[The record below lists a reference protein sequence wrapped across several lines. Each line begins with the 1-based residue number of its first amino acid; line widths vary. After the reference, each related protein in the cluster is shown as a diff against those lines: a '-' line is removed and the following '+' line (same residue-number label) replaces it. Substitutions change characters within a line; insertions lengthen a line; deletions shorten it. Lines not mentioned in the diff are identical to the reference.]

1 MHFRTLTRTWHGI
14 NTENRFHRIAVALLL
29 LTNLLTLI
37 SLVRADRTVVLVPPI
52 LEGQVNVARD
62 SASRE
67 VKEAWAVYVAE
78 LLGNVGAGSADF
90 IQRALQPL
98 LAPELRREVLAVI
111 GEQVDA
117 IKRERVSM
125 HFSPNA
131 LSFDAASDTFYV
143 TGMQV
148 SAGPAAQ
155 PVRHQR
161 TFEVRVGFRHYRPVI
176 SHLDVYPGSPR
187 DPKERRQ
194 QSAAPMSSPPAHAPH
209 AQP

>member
-1 MHFRTLTRTWHGI
+1 MDYQTLTRTWRGI
-14 NTENRFHRIAVALLL
+14 NRENRFHRIAVALLL
-29 LTNLLTLI
+29 ATNLLTLLA
-37 SLVRADRTVVLVPPI
+37 LVRADRTVVLVPPI

-90 IQRALQPL
+90 IQRTLEPL
-98 LAPELRREVLAVI
+98 LAPALRRAVLEVI
-111 GEQVDA
+111 GAQVEA

-125 HFSPNA
+125 SFSPSG
-131 LSFDAASDTFYV
+131 LSYEEGTDTFYV

-148 SAGPAAQ
+148 SSGPAAQ

-176 SHLDVYPGSPR
+176 THLDVYPGSPR
-187 DPKERRQ
+187 NEKP
-194 QSAAPMSSPPAHAPH
+194 S
-209 AQP
+209 

>member
-1 MHFRTLTRTWHGI
+1 MDYQTLTRTWRGI
-14 NTENRFHRIAVALLL
+14 NRENRFHRIAVALLL
-29 LTNLLTLI
+29 ATNLLTLLA
-37 SLVRADRTVVLVPPI
+37 LVRADRTVVLVPPI

-78 LLGNVGAGSADF
+78 LLGNVGAASADF
-90 IQRALQPL
+90 IQRTLEPL
-98 LAPELRREVLAVI
+98 LAPELRRAVLEVI
-111 GEQVDA
+111 GAQVEA

-125 HFSPNA
+125 SFSPSG
-131 LSFDAASDTFYV
+131 LRYEEASDTFYV

-148 SAGPAAQ
+148 SSGPAAQ

-176 SHLDVYPGSPR
+176 THLDVYPGSPR
-187 DPKERRQ
+187 NEK
-194 QSAAPMSSPPAHAPH
+194 SS
-209 AQP
+209 

>member
-1 MHFRTLTRTWHGI
+1 MDYQTLTRTWRGI
-14 NTENRFHRIAVALLL
+14 NRENRFHRIAVALLL
-29 LTNLLTLI
+29 ATNLLTLLA
-37 SLVRADRTVVLVPPI
+37 LVRADRTVVLVPPI

-90 IQRALQPL
+90 IQRTLEPL
-98 LAPELRREVLAVI
+98 LAPALRREVLQVI
-111 GEQVDA
+111 GAQVEA

-125 HFSPNA
+125 SFSPSG
-131 LSFDAASDTFYV
+131 LSYEEASDTFYV

-148 SAGPAAQ
+148 SSGPAAQ

-176 SHLDVYPGSPR
+176 THLDVYPGSPR
-187 DPKERRQ
+187 NEK
-194 QSAAPMSSPPAHAPH
+194 SS
-209 AQP
+209 

>member
-1 MHFRTLTRTWHGI
+1 MDYQTLTRTWRGI
-14 NTENRFHRIAVALLL
+14 NRENRFHRIAVALLL
-29 LTNLLTLI
+29 ATNLLTLLA
-37 SLVRADRTVVLVPPI
+37 LVRADRTVVLVPPI

-90 IQRALQPL
+90 IQRTLEPL
-98 LAPELRREVLAVI
+98 LAPALRRAVLKVI
-111 GEQVDA
+111 GAQVEA

-125 HFSPNA
+125 SFSPSG
-131 LSFDAASDTFYV
+131 LSYEEASDTFYV

-148 SAGPAAQ
+148 SSGPAAQ

-176 SHLDVYPGSPR
+176 THLDVYPGSPR
-187 DPKERRQ
+187 NEKP
-194 QSAAPMSSPPAHAPH
+194 S
-209 AQP
+209 

>member
-1 MHFRTLTRTWHGI
+1 MDYQTLTRTWRGI
-14 NTENRFHRIAVALLL
+14 NRENRFHRIAVALLL
-29 LTNLLTLI
+29 ATNLLTLLA
-37 SLVRADRTVVLVPPI
+37 LVRADRTVVLVPPI

-90 IQRALQPL
+90 IQRTLEPL
-98 LAPELRREVLAVI
+98 LAPALRREVLQVI
-111 GEQVDA
+111 GAQVEA

-125 HFSPNA
+125 SFSPSG
-131 LSFDAASDTFYV
+131 LSYEEDSDTFYV

-148 SAGPAAQ
+148 SSGPAAQ

-176 SHLDVYPGSPR
+176 THLDVYPGSPR
-187 DPKERRQ
+187 NEK
-194 QSAAPMSSPPAHAPH
+194 SS
-209 AQP
+209 